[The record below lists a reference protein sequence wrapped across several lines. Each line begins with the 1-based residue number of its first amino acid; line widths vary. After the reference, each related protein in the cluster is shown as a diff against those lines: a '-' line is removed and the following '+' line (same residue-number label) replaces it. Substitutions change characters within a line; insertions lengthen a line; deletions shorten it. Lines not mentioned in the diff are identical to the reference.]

1 MDKPTP
7 QALEAYKLL
16 QGGVKTA
23 KELAKALNISY
34 AAAILR
40 FHHAKRIERDIEGN
54 PKYAEQIAEL
64 ERRSEKEQ
72 EDKRTSELDG
82 LFSGE
87 SGDLRLWDALPGS
100 VTGSEC
106 QACGEILKREKAI
119 VLQIKGDDPKVFHR
133 KCLLALMD
141 AYYQHMSIQNLK
153 RKGKTCLQPIAYSE
167 KVNAD
172 DPIEDLMLPVR
183 PANMCRNAGI
193 KTLRDVLEKSDHEIL
208 KCKNFGRKS
217 LYELKQEIICHGIP
231 RCDLKGK
238 DNWPFFEKEMFAPPE
253 RKEPL
258 PSLYEYRYVFNY
270 KGAIIIDVNFLG
282 NKMFSSQALA
292 ENDVIRTDAQM
303 ILLPHSIILLNLKT
317 GVEIHRIGMEKCPP
331 YMLIIKPEALEQ
343 MRAQPRTPT
352 RADFMEVEW
361 SVEELYRRMMSQFVP
376 DTEYKGD
383 PGFTFTRQGYG
394 LKRSRIQCSLRLINH

>member
-119 VLQIKGDDPKVFHR
+119 VLQKGR
-133 KCLLALMD
+133 
-141 AYYQHMSIQNLK
+141 
-153 RKGKTCLQPIAYSE
+153 
-167 KVNAD
+167 
-172 DPIEDLMLPVR
+172 
-183 PANMCRNAGI
+183 
-193 KTLRDVLEKSDHEIL
+193 
-208 KCKNFGRKS
+208 
-217 LYELKQEIICHGIP
+217 
-231 RCDLKGK
+231 
-238 DNWPFFEKEMFAPPE
+238 
-253 RKEPL
+253 
-258 PSLYEYRYVFNY
+258 
-270 KGAIIIDVNFLG
+270 
-282 NKMFSSQALA
+282 
-292 ENDVIRTDAQM
+292 
-303 ILLPHSIILLNLKT
+303 
-317 GVEIHRIGMEKCPP
+317 
-331 YMLIIKPEALEQ
+331 
-343 MRAQPRTPT
+343 
-352 RADFMEVEW
+352 
-361 SVEELYRRMMSQFVP
+361 
-376 DTEYKGD
+376 
-383 PGFTFTRQGYG
+383 
-394 LKRSRIQCSLRLINH
+394 